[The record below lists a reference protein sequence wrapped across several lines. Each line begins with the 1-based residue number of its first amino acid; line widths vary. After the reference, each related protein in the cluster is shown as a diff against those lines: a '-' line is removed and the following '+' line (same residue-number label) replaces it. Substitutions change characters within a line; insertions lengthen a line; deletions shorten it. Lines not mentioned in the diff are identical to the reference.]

1 MRGPHLAAALL
12 LALATIS
19 CQSEEMPV
27 RKALNSGICHEASS
41 PNYKQIR
48 AYVAYATLAECLDSG
63 GKPRKGSVVSPPSPS
78 KHDGKALYDSDDP
91 NIIKKSRVSIC
102 YDSSDGRFTGI
113 NHYTAYANMSD
124 CLAEGGRLPSD

>member
-1 MRGPHLAAALL
+1 MRGPYLAAVLL
-12 LALATIS
+12 LALATIP
-19 CQSEEMPV
+19 CQSEELPV
-27 RKALNSGICHEASS
+27 RKALSSGTCHEASS
-41 PNYKQIR
+41 PNYRHIE

-63 GKPRKGSVVSPPSPS
+63 GKLRKGSVVSPPSPP
-78 KHDGKALYDSDDP
+78 KQNGKDLYDSDDP
-91 NIIKKSRVSIC
+91 NIIKKSRNNIC